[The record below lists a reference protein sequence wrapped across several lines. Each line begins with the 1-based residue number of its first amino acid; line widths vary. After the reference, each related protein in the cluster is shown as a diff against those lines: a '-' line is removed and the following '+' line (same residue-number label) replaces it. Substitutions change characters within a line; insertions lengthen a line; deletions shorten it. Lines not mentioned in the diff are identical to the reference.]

1 MCSQLKGTTLDTVAL
16 RFYINKGVHPI
27 VGIPWGDKCAAAF
40 PDVRKCENNFL
51 TKADMAA
58 LSAAF

>member
-1 MCSQLKGTTLDTVAL
+1 MAL

-40 PDVRKCENNFL
+40 PDVRKCEANFL